1 MRTVRSLT
9 VAPESRAL
17 RRKRTRT
24 LRSLLLF
31 ALAGAI
37 TLPALPQSA
46 SDLAISAALAR
57 KISQDMTVRQAAFTL
72 AAAAT
77 TDVDGYALPPAPTAG
92 TTVTGGGLVP
102 SSTGAPTTDGFG
114 INLGYCAWD
123 NGTST
128 GAAGYLPGTNSLG
141 AVTLA
146 VVSPGADNI
155 YSTSCADIAAGLPA
169 GGDDYYV
176 AYTAGQLISGVQG
189 STYFS
194 DPVNAA
200 TDLSNIA
207 AGALKDGQVR
217 LVKAT
222 NTLYRYTT
230 GTGWTAIGANIWLNN
245 ITANDIY
252 YTTGNVSI
260 GTNTAQRKLTVQST
274 SVPLGLASSGNRN
287 GIDLL
292 DASTAAVNAFLGFD
306 TAANQ
311 TRIESLK
318 AGSALVL
325 STPGGSIN
333 VSSAGVLN
341 TPQGISSS
349 GPLAVTSTA
358 NITGLLTASG
368 GISTTAATLSGTLA
382 AANVTIGGNQVLHA
396 GNFNTYAPTLT
407 GTGASGTWAINV
419 TGNAGS
425 ATTAPWSGLTG
436 IPAAVTS
443 YAVNM
448 NQNVRTTDSPT
459 FAGVTATTFTG
470 ALVGNATT
478 ATTATNMAGGVAG
491 AIHYQTGVGTSG
503 FSAAG
508 TAGQVMLSGG
518 TGAPTWTTNTLTVAA
533 GTGMTGGGALG
544 LGGTTT
550 LSLANTAVTAG
561 AYGSATAAPTFTVDA
576 QGRLIA
582 ASTVTITPA
591 WASITGIPAAVT
603 SYAVN
608 MNQNVRTTDSPTF
621 VGLTINGAINV
632 TGNVAAATFN
642 SHPTQ
647 GGTGYLLDSTNQPYA
662 YNMNQ
667 NVRTTDSP
675 TFAAVWTGGYYGRTS
690 HSGGYLAGS
699 YNSVGPNDTK
709 SNPIYVI
716 GTNYGPT
723 DTALANMYGI
733 GYSHSNFFGTAAG
746 TDWAMYVANAGVV
759 GAIIQGGSTGN
770 AWFRGNVA
778 AASFNSHA
786 TQSGT
791 GTLLDSTNQAYA
803 YNMNQNVRTTDSP
816 TFAGATINGVIN
828 ATGNV
833 AGASFNSHTTQSG
846 TGALLDATNQ
856 IYAAN
861 MNQYVRS
868 IDTPTFAALTVNG
881 TINATG
887 AVNATGNLSGA
898 KLQLNDAVTAG
909 AACSPNG
916 LVSQDGNGLILSC
929 QSGAWTSATVKNPL
943 ITHYV
948 PANMQS
954 IFKNYL
960 VCATSGWPILLY
972 PAMAGGGII
981 NSTWSPY
988 AGGGMPNLS
997 ITLKVVDGSVSGNQ
1011 SMASYDC
1018 AGKTMAQLVAGGM
1031 AFD

>member
-1 MRTVRSLT
+1 ML
-9 VAPESRAL
+9 
-17 RRKRTRT
+17 
-24 LRSLLLF
+24 
-31 ALAGAI
+31 
-37 TLPALPQSA
+37 
-46 SDLAISAALAR
+46 
-57 KISQDMTVRQAAFTL
+57 
-72 AAAAT
+72 
-77 TDVDGYALPPAPTAG
+77 
-92 TTVTGGGLVP
+92 
-102 SSTGAPTTDGFG
+102 
-114 INLGYCAWD
+114 
-123 NGTST
+123 
-128 GAAGYLPGTNSLG
+128 
-141 AVTLA
+141 
-146 VVSPGADNI
+146 
-155 YSTSCADIAAGLPA
+155 
-169 GGDDYYV
+169 
-176 AYTAGQLISGVQG
+176 
-189 STYFS
+189 
-194 DPVNAA
+194 
-200 TDLSNIA
+200 
-207 AGALKDGQVR
+207 
-217 LVKAT
+217 
-222 NTLYRYTT
+222 
-230 GTGWTAIGANIWLNN
+230 
-245 ITANDIY
+245 
-252 YTTGNVSI
+252 
-260 GTNTAQRKLTVQST
+260 
-274 SVPLGLASSGNRN
+274 
-287 GIDLL
+287 
-292 DASTAAVNAFLGFD
+292 
-306 TAANQ
+306 
-311 TRIESLK
+311 
-318 AGSALVL
+318 
-325 STPGGSIN
+325 
-333 VSSAGVLN
+333 
-341 TPQGISSS
+341 
-349 GPLAVTSTA
+349 
-358 NITGLLTASG
+358 
-368 GISTTAATLSGTLA
+368 
-382 AANVTIGGNQVLHA
+382 
-396 GNFNTYAPTLT
+396 
-407 GTGASGTWAINV
+407 
-419 TGNAGS
+419 
-425 ATTAPWSGLTG
+425 
-436 IPAAVTS
+436 
-443 YAVNM
+443 
-448 NQNVRTTDSPT
+448 
-459 FAGVTATTFTG
+459 
-470 ALVGNATT
+470 
-478 ATTATNMAGGVAG
+478 
-491 AIHYQTGVGTSG
+491 
-503 FSAAG
+503 
-508 TAGQVMLSGG
+508 LSGG
-518 TGAPTWTTNTLTVAA
+518 AAAPTWTNNTLTVAA
-533 GTGMTGGGALG
+533 GTGMSGGGALG

-550 LSLANTAVTAG
+550 LNLANTAVTAG

-981 NSTWSPY
+981 NYTWSPY